1 MRPLTNAKHIPAAR
15 PDAGQQPSTIAEVL
29 AASIGEHAG
38 REAILSPGRPALT
51 YDRLGLQIE
60 ATARALAEAGYGRGS
75 RIAVAL
81 PDGPE
86 FAVAVLAVSCA
97 ATCAPL
103 SDRLDAQS
111 PAELLRAMRA
121 DALIVREGNV
131 SEAER
136 AAERAGLDVI
146 RLRSSAS
153 AHVPESGDSK

>member
-1 MRPLTNAKHIPAAR
+1 MPAAKPSCLQAVR
-15 PDAGQQPSTIAEVL
+15 HSHTTDSECRSKQP
-29 AASIGEHAG
+29 
-38 REAILSPGRPALT
+38 
-51 YDRLGLQIE
+51 
-60 ATARALAEAGYGRGS
+60 RALAEAGYGRGS

-81 PDGPE
+81 PDSPE

-111 PAELLRAMRA
+111 LAELLRAMRA